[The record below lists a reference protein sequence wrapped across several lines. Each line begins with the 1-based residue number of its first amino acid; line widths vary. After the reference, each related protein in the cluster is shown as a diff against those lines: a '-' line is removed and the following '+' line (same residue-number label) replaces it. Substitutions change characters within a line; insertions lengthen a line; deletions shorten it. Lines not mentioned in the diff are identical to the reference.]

1 MRMVSVDM
9 LNLLWW
15 VIFSF
20 MSLCILDSTTSGC
33 FFNSKFQSSSH
44 HIFTPAI
51 YIEIWYFISVIYF
64 SLCIVCMWYVLC
76 NIHII
81 LILLAHPL
89 RTRWSALFFLVTHIV
104 EWIWWSP
111 LDVFKRRSAN
121 YTLHQGHSQHM
132 HTHPYEH
139 RRANP
144 TARSIFEDWAGKSSQ
159 LSKSPQAPRCRQE
172 RHLPLKTQTPLN
184 LEKFALI
191 GSRTQDLRCY
201 QSSCN
206 H

>member
-111 LDVFKRRSAN
+111 LDVFKEDQRITHYIGDTHNTCTLIPMNTGAQTLPLGASSKTGPAN
-121 YTLHQGHSQHM
+121 PHNCQSH
-132 HTHPYEH
+132 H
-139 RRANP
+139 RRLAV
-144 TARSIFEDWAGKSSQ
+144 DKSVTYHW
-159 LSKSPQAPRCRQE
+159 KHKRR
-172 RHLPLKTQTPLN
+172 
-184 LEKFALI
+184 
-191 GSRTQDLRCY
+191 
-201 QSSCN
+201 
-206 H
+206 